1 MIKVLFLALSIN
13 EDILNTHFADSF
25 HYINESNNCSESKV
39 SHKAVVY
46 TQGFN
51 YHSIT
56 DNISFIRDDTVY
68 HQGLSI
74 SEIRDYFTR
83 KAIKDY
89 RPDYILHCDDDF
101 KFREKSMKAVLN
113 DIEFMENHP
122 EIGLSCMHYSKNGP
136 GDTNGYQYDFNPS
149 RVATRS
155 GILFKTDSYEYGD
168 WGSPHKVRYFEECYL
183 ASMIYK
189 KGYRIIHSSSPT
201 IHKTKP
207 TGLGLSLERK
217 YGKNN
222 IPDSGR
228 KVLCDLGLLIPS
240 TGKLDD
246 GTEYSR
252 YDVPLKTSDKL
263 ENLHKEGLT
272 SLT

>member
-1 MIKVLFLALSIN
+1 MVRVLFLALSVN
-13 EDILNTHFADSF
+13 EDILDTHFANSF
-25 HYINESNNCSESKV
+25 HYINESNDPIENDISY
-39 SHKAVVY
+39 KAVVY
-46 TQGFN
+46 TQGFDYN
-51 YHSIT
+51 KKMNKV
-56 DNISFIRDDTVY
+56 DFIRDDTVY
-68 HQGLSI
+68 RKGLSI
-74 SEIRDYFTR
+74 SEIRDYFTK
-83 KAIKDY
+83 KAIEDY
-89 RPDYILHCDDDF
+89 TPEYILHCDDDF
-101 KFREKSMKAVLN
+101 KFRERSMKAVCN
-113 DIEFMENHP
+113 DIKLMEEFP
-122 EIGLSCMHYSKNGP
+122 EIGLSCMHYSKDGP
-136 GDTNGYQYDFNPS
+136 EDNNGYQYDFNPS

-155 GILFKTDSYEYGD
+155 GILFKTDSYEDGD
-168 WGSPHKVRYFEECYL
+168 WGSSYKVRYFEECYL

-189 KGYRIIHSSSPT
+189 KGYRVIHSSSPT

-240 TGKLDD
+240 VGKLED
-246 GTEYSR
+246 GTQYNR
-252 YDVPLKTSDKL
+252 YDVPLKTSNKL